1 MRRRGVGVTMGDMKE
16 GTRWTLGIAPFAIGL
31 AFTVVVIALVRLSDV
46 PANPWLYIAVVVGI
60 LTAVGG
66 VLLAMARANEDS
78 N

>member
-1 MRRRGVGVTMGDMKE
+1 MRPSALGVTMGDMRE
-16 GTRWTLGIAPFAIGL
+16 RTRWTLGLTPFVIGL
-31 AFTVVVIALVRLSDV
+31 VFTAAVIAIVRFTDV

-66 VLLAMARANEDS
+66 VLLAMARAFEDS